1 MKAALQR
8 SAADSRFQLFLA
20 RLFGEPHVAIDGAV
34 AVHGSLWRGHMYIL
48 DITNLEKPTEPNPN
62 RDSQE

>member
-1 MKAALQR
+1 MAEAPEKA
-8 SAADSRFQLFLA
+8 AADSRFQFFLA
-20 RLFGEPHVAIDGAV
+20 RLFGEPHVAIDGDV

-48 DITNLEKPTEPNPN
+48 DITDLEKPTEPNPN